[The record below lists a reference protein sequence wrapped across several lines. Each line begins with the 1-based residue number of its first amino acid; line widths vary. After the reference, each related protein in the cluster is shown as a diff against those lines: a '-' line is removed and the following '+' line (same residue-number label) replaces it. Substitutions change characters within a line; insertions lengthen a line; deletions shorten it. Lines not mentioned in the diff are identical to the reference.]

1 MQKIRRF
8 ENLAQVEPVDLE
20 KRITMSE
27 VDDGD
32 ELANKT
38 EEKAGELVKQLIM
51 KTRSSM
57 VLRTKADKLV
67 VDLFRETSVENSEE
81 NVVMEE
87 VLKVVEKWVNG
98 ESQELLTSWEVENGR
113 KVYVNDMDNKY
124 CGKWM
129 KLDEQEKEVGLELE
143 VEVWNSLFNEFLLDL
158 IS

>member
-32 ELANKT
+32 EL
-38 EEKAGELVKQLIM
+38 VKQLIM

-57 VLRTKADKLV
+57 VLHTKADKLV
-67 VDLFRETSVENSEE
+67 LVDLFRERSVENSEE

-113 KVYVNDMDNKY
+113 KVYVNDMDNTY

>member
-8 ENLAQVEPVDLE
+8 ENLTQVEPVDLE
-20 KRITMSE
+20 KRITMS
-27 VDDGD
+27 VADDGD
-32 ELANKT
+32 ELGNKT
-38 EEKAGELVKQLIM
+38 EENAGELVRQLIM
-51 KTRSSM
+51 KTTSM
-57 VLRTKADKLV
+57 VLHTKADKLV
-67 VDLFRETSVENSEE
+67 VDLLRERRSVENSEE

-113 KVYVNDMDNKY
+113 KVYVNDMDNEY

-143 VEVWNSLFNEFLLDL
+143 VEVWNSLFNEFLFDL